1 MGRLH
6 GRLATLEKRFIP
18 DPNAARDEVL
28 QRALAR
34 LTIQE
39 LKLLIE
45 AATWQ
50 EEGRE
55 GEPTAEHHA
64 ASQRLDDVIAE
75 GRALASG
82 RR

>member
-45 AATWQ
+45 AAT
-50 EEGRE
+50 
-55 GEPTAEHHA
+55 
-64 ASQRLDDVIAE
+64 
-75 GRALASG
+75 RAG
-82 RR
+82 RRARGGTYCGAPCGKSEAG